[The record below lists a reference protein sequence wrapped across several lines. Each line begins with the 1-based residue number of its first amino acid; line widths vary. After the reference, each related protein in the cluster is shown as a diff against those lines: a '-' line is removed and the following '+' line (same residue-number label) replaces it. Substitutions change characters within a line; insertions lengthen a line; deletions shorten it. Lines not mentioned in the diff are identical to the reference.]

1 MRRGLDTNARLGDV
15 IEALER
21 EIADRQRA
29 LLTLKAICSGLFKG
43 NQGAPRK
50 YTPEDVELVGALV
63 DGGHTHRDIARLLR
77 MPVATVGEL
86 AVRIGAKREGNMRG
100 GTRVHGRIN
109 TKRKHQ
115 AIKRDGEDG
124 SL

>member
-1 MRRGLDTNARLGDV
+1 MRRGLDMDARLGDV

-29 LLTLKAICSGLFKG
+29 LLTLKSICSEMFKG
-43 NQGAPRK
+43 NRGAPRK
-50 YTPEDVELVGALV
+50 YTPADVELVGALV
-63 DGGHTHRDIARLLR
+63 DGGRTHRDIARLLR

-86 AVRIGAKREGNMRG
+86 ATRIGAKREGNLRG
-100 GTRVHGRIN
+100 GARVHGRVD

-115 AIKRDGEDG
+115 AIKRNEEQTT
-124 SL
+124 